1 MKPAWLGKVPPDFTV
16 DGGKM
21 AEIRAAHKE
30 NPEIDRSYQVELRDS
45 HGTAHT
51 VIERTVYIA
60 DKRHYSQ
67 KTSKGEAR

>member
-1 MKPAWLGKVPPDFTV
+1 MKPAWLGKVPPDFTA

-30 NPEIDRSYQVELRDS
+30 NPEIDRRYQVELRDS

-60 DKRHYSQ
+60 DKRHHSQ

>member
-1 MKPAWLGKVPPDFTV
+1 
-16 DGGKM
+16 M
-21 AEIRAAHKE
+21 AEIRAAHRE
-30 NPEIDRSYQVELRDS
+30 NPEIDRTYQVELRDS
-45 HGTAHT
+45 HGTVHT

>member
-1 MKPAWLGKVPPDFTV
+1 V

-30 NPEIDRSYQVELRDS
+30 NPEIDRRYQVELRDS

-60 DKRHYSQ
+60 DKRHHSQ

>member
-30 NPEIDRSYQVELRDS
+30 NPEIDRRHQVELRDS

-51 VIERTVYIA
+51 VIERTVYLT
-60 DKRHYSQ
+60 DKRHH
-67 KTSKGEAR
+67 AH